1 MAESESAQ
9 RRPWIIRWF
18 KIWTVRVVLIY
29 VALFGLSVLVL
40 LGFVYVT
47 TVGFI
52 DRQVNATI
60 DAELS
65 GLRERYAEQ
74 GLPGLLEVIGERIA
88 NDRTGETIYLLTDGE
103 YNQVAGNIQTWPTDV
118 ERQGRWASFVIER
131 APEEAGLNGDVR
143 AMSFLLDEGYH
154 LMVGRFIRERQN
166 FDNLI
171 LQSIIWSLLITGG
184 LGALGGF
191 IMSIDMR
198 RRLDRINRT
207 TQRIMQG
214 DLQQR
219 VPVSGSGDEFDRL
232 SRNLNAMLAQIDRLM
247 LAMREVTDNVAHDLR
262 SPLTRLK
269 SRLEVTL
276 LSQKTTEEYRR
287 ALEQSVVETDK
298 ILSTF
303 NALLS
308 IAQAE
313 AGSVGDNSDVV
324 EVDSLIADI
333 VELYEPVAEARDIE
347 MTIKLGKAGTIKG
360 DRHLLFQ
367 AAANLVDN
375 AVKYSPDGG
384 KVQVETRRAANPAWV
399 EIIVGDSGLG
409 IPEADRPRVVER
421 FVRLEQSRTTPG
433 NGLGL
438 SLVSAVMHRHG
449 GELILEDNEPGLRAI
464 LRLRAG

>member
-1 MAESESAQ
+1 MGEATGAPRQ
-9 RRPWIIRWF
+9 PLIIRWL
-18 KIWTVRVVLIY
+18 KAWTVRVVLIY
-29 VALFGLSVLVL
+29 VALFGLSVLAL
-40 LGFVYVT
+40 LGFVYFT
-47 TVGFI
+47 TIGFI
-52 DRQVNATI
+52 DRQINATI
-60 DAELS
+60 DAELN
-65 GLRERYAEQ
+65 GLRDRYNDQ
-74 GLPGLLEVIGERIA
+74 GLPRLLEVIGERMA
-88 NDRTGETIYLLTDGE
+88 NDRTGETIYLLTDGD
-103 YNQVAGNIQTWPTDV
+103 YTQVAGNIQSWPTDV
-118 ERQGRWASFVIER
+118 ERQGRWASFAIER
-131 APEEAGLNGDVR
+131 QPDETGLNGDVR

-154 LMVGRFIRERQN
+154 LMVGRFTRDREN
-166 FDNLI
+166 FEALI
-171 LQSIIWSLLITGG
+171 QQSIIWSLLMTVG

-191 IMSIDMR
+191 IMSVDMR

-214 DLQQR
+214 DLHQR

-232 SRNLNAMLAQIDRLM
+232 SGNLNAMLTQIDRLM
-247 LAMREVTDNVAHDLR
+247 VAMREVTDNVAHDLR

-276 LSQKTTEEYRR
+276 MSRENVDDYRV

-298 ILSTF
+298 ILATF

-313 AGSVGDNSDVV
+313 AGSVGDNSDVIDV
-324 EVDSLIADI
+324 NALIGDI
-333 VELYEPVAEARDIE
+333 VELYEPVAEARGID
-347 MTIKLGKAGTIKG
+347 MTLTTGTVGAIKG

-384 KVQVETRRAANPAWV
+384 KVGVETRRSADQAWV
-399 EIIVGDSGLG
+399 EIVVSDSGLG
-409 IPEADRPRVVER
+409 IPESERPRVVER

-438 SLVSAVMHRHG
+438 SLVTAVMHRDD

>member
-1 MAESESAQ
+1 MGELKTTKRS
-9 RRPWIIRWF
+9 PWIIRRL
-18 KIWTVRVVLIY
+18 KAWTVRVVLVY

-60 DAELS
+60 DAELN
-65 GLRERYAEQ
+65 GLRERYNEQ
-74 GLPGLLEVIGERIA
+74 GLPGLLEVIGERMA

-103 YNQVAGNIQTWPTDV
+103 YVQVAGNIQTWPTDV

-131 APEEAGLNGDVR
+131 PAEEAGLTGDVR
-143 AMSFLLDEGYH
+143 AMSFLLEEGYH

-171 LQSIIWSLLITGG
+171 LQSMIWSLLITVG
-184 LGALGGF
+184 LGALGGL
-191 IMSIDMR
+191 IMSVDMR

-207 TQRIMQG
+207 TQRIIQG
-214 DLQQR
+214 DLHQR
-219 VPVSGSGDEFDRL
+219 VPVTGSDDAFDQLSG
-232 SRNLNAMLAQIDRLM
+232 NLNAMLAQIDRLM

-276 LSQKTTEEYRR
+276 LSHKTAEEYRR

-313 AGSVGDNSDVV
+313 AGSVGDNSDVID
-324 EVDSLIADI
+324 VDSLIADI
-333 VELYEPVAEARDIE
+333 VELYEPVAEARSIA
-347 MTIKLGKAGTIKG
+347 MSIHLGKVGSIKG
-360 DRHLLFQ
+360 NRHLLFQ
-367 AAANLVDN
+367 AVANLVDN
-375 AVKYSPDGG
+375 AIKYASDGG
-384 KVQVETRRAANPAWV
+384 KVQVETRIANAAGWV
-399 EIIVGDSGLG
+399 EIVVADNGLG
-409 IPEADRPRVVER
+409 IPAADLERVVER

-438 SLVSAVMHRHG
+438 SLVSAVMHRHDG
-449 GELILEDNEPGLRAI
+449 ALILEDNEPGLRAI
-464 LRLRAG
+464 LRLRNN

>member
-1 MAESESAQ
+1 M
-9 RRPWIIRWF
+9 
-18 KIWTVRVVLIY
+18 K
-29 VALFGLSVLVL
+29 
-40 LGFVYVT
+40 
-47 TVGFI
+47 
-52 DRQVNATI
+52 
-60 DAELS
+60 
-65 GLRERYAEQ
+65 
-74 GLPGLLEVIGERIA
+74 
-88 NDRTGETIYLLTDGE
+88 
-103 YNQVAGNIQTWPTDV
+103 
-118 ERQGRWASFVIER
+118 
-131 APEEAGLNGDVR
+131 
-143 AMSFLLDEGYH
+143 
-154 LMVGRFIRERQN
+154 
-166 FDNLI
+166 
-171 LQSIIWSLLITGG
+171 
-184 LGALGGF
+184 
-191 IMSIDMR
+191 
-198 RRLDRINRT
+198 
-207 TQRIMQG
+207 G

-313 AGSVGDNSDVV
+313 AGSVGDNSDRV
-324 EVDSLIADI
+324 EIDGLIADI

-347 MTIKLGKAGTIKG
+347 MTIKLGKAGSIKG

-384 KVQVETRRAANPAWV
+384 KVLVETRRAADPAWI
-399 EIIVGDSGLG
+399 EIVVGDGGLG
-409 IPEADRPRVVER
+409 IPEADRPRVIER

-438 SLVSAVMHRHG
+438 SLVSAVMHRHDG
-449 GELILEDNEPGLRAI
+449 KLILEDNEPGLRAI

>member
-1 MAESESAQ
+1 M
-9 RRPWIIRWF
+9 I
-18 KIWTVRVVLIY
+18 TV
-29 VALFGLSVLVL
+29 
-40 LGFVYVT
+40 
-47 TVGFI
+47 
-52 DRQVNATI
+52 
-60 DAELS
+60 
-65 GLRERYAEQ
+65 
-74 GLPGLLEVIGERIA
+74 
-88 NDRTGETIYLLTDGE
+88 
-103 YNQVAGNIQTWPTDV
+103 
-118 ERQGRWASFVIER
+118 
-131 APEEAGLNGDVR
+131 
-143 AMSFLLDEGYH
+143 
-154 LMVGRFIRERQN
+154 
-166 FDNLI
+166 
-171 LQSIIWSLLITGG
+171 G

-219 VPVSGSGDEFDRL
+219 VPVSDSDDEFDRL
-232 SRNLNAMLAQIDRLM
+232 SRNLNAMLTQIDRLM

-313 AGSVGDNSDVV
+313 AGSIGDNSDVIDL
-324 EVDSLIADI
+324 ESLIGDI
-333 VELYEPVAEARDIE
+333 AELYEPVAEAREIE
-347 MTIKLGKAGTIKG
+347 MTVRLGKIPSIKG

-375 AVKYSPDGG
+375 AVKYSPNGG
-384 KVQVETRRAANPAWV
+384 KVRVETRRAADPDWV
-399 EIIVGDSGLG
+399 EVVVGDSGLG
-409 IPEADRPRVVER
+409 IPEAERPRVVER

-449 GELILEDNEPGLRAI
+449 GELVLEDNEPGLRAI
-464 LRLRAG
+464 LRLRAS

>member
-1 MAESESAQ
+1 MPDTDSAS
-9 RRPWIIRWF
+9 RRPWIIRWL

-60 DAELS
+60 DAELN
-65 GLRERYAEQ
+65 GLRERYNEQ
-74 GLPGLLEVIGERIA
+74 GLAGLLEVIGERIA
-88 NDRTGETIYLLTDGE
+88 NDRTGETIYLLTDGD
-103 YNQVAGNIQTWPTDV
+103 YAQVAGNIQAWPTDV

-131 APEEAGLNGDVR
+131 QPDEAGLNGDVR

-171 LQSIIWSLLITGG
+171 LQSIIWSLLITVG

-191 IMSIDMR
+191 IMSVDMR

-207 TQRIMQG
+207 TQQIMQG
-214 DLQQR
+214 DLHKR

-232 SRNLNAMLAQIDRLM
+232 SGNLNAMLTQIDRLM

-276 LSQKTTEEYRR
+276 LSRKSEEEYRR
-287 ALEQSVVETDK
+287 ALEQSVIETDK

-313 AGSVGDNSDVV
+313 AGSVGDNSDLI
-324 EVDSLIADI
+324 EVDSLIGDI

-347 MTIKLGKAGTIKG
+347 MTIHLGKVGPIKG

-375 AVKYSPDGG
+375 AVKYSPNGG
-384 KVQVETRRAANPAWV
+384 KVRVETRRSVEPGWV
-399 EIIVGDSGLG
+399 EVVIADGGLG
-409 IPEADRPRVVER
+409 IPEAERPRVVER

-438 SLVSAVMHRHG
+438 SLVSAVMHRHD
-449 GELILEDNEPGLRAI
+449 GELVLEDNDPGLRAI
-464 LRLRAG
+464 LRLRAS

>member
-1 MAESESAQ
+1 MPESESRK
-9 RRPWIIRWF
+9 RRPWIIRWL

-60 DAELS
+60 DAELN

-74 GLPGLLEVIGERIA
+74 GLAGLLEVIGERIA

-103 YNQVAGNIQTWPTDV
+103 YNQVAGNIQSWPTDV
-118 ERQGRWASFVIER
+118 ERQGRWASFQIDR
-131 APEEAGLNGDVR
+131 APGEPGLNGDVR

-171 LQSIIWSLLITGG
+171 LQSIIWSLLITVG

-219 VPVSGSGDEFDRL
+219 VPVSDSDDEFDRL
-232 SRNLNAMLAQIDRLM
+232 SRNLNAMLTQIDRLM

-313 AGSVGDNSDVV
+313 AGSIGDNSDVIDL
-324 EVDSLIADI
+324 DSLIGDI
-333 VELYEPVAEARDIE
+333 AELYEPVAEAREIE
-347 MTIKLGKAGTIKG
+347 MTVRLGKIPSIKG

-375 AVKYSPDGG
+375 AVKYSPNGG
-384 KVQVETRRAANPAWV
+384 KVRVETRRAADPDWV
-399 EIIVGDSGLG
+399 EVVVGDSGLG
-409 IPEADRPRVVER
+409 IPEAERPRVVER

-449 GELILEDNEPGLRAI
+449 GELVLEDNEPGLRAI
-464 LRLRAG
+464 LRLRAS